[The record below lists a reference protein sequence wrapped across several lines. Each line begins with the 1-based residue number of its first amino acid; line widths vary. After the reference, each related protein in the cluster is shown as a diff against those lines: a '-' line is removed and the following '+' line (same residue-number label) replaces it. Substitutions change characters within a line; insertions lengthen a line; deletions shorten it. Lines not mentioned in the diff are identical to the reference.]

1 MNKSIKTVHL
11 AKLRVLREELNNK
24 AREDSR
30 KKRIADRAYAQEAN
44 WEIEKAK
51 CTPVRWR

>member
-1 MNKSIKTVHL
+1 MNKSIKTLHL
-11 AKLRVLREELNNK
+11 AKLHILREELNK

-30 KKRIADRAYAQEAN
+30 RRLIAERAYAQEAK

>member
-1 MNKSIKTVHL
+1 MNKSIKTLHL
-11 AKLRVLREELNNK
+11 AKLHVLREELNNK

-30 KKRIADRAYAQEAN
+30 RRLIAERAYAQEAK

-51 CTPVRWR
+51 CTPMRWR

>member
-1 MNKSIKTVHL
+1 MNKTIKTIHL
-11 AKLRVLREELNNK
+11 AKLRVLREELSNK

-30 KKRIADRAYAQEAN
+30 KKIIAERAYAQEAK

>member
-1 MNKSIKTVHL
+1 MNRTIKTIQL

-30 KKRIADRAYAQEAN
+30 RRLIAERAYAQEAK